1 VAPDVNAYVNWG
13 VGFETPTFIE
23 LAYRPVGSGLNF
35 ALQPAVSRSTE
46 QLPHCTILPSIY
58 HESEGYPAD
67 VTAIFD
73 VGRGSLDV
81 CRSGPGAGDIED
93 SLSTTFAHPSIA
105 ENQPLYQIDWQRSFP
120 DAALVPHAK
129 IKYSFEKPAPSSF
142 ERTGARPMF
151 AKKKL
156 RRRPPI
162 SRGASALTTTC
173 GVRTS

>member
-1 VAPDVNAYVNWG
+1 
-13 VGFETPTFIE
+13 VGFGTPTFIE

-129 IKYSFEKPAPSSF
+129 IKYSFEKARAELF
-142 ERTGARPMF
+142 RTYGRP
-151 AKKKL
+151 
-156 RRRPPI
+156 
-162 SRGASALTTTC
+162 TD
-173 GVRTS
+173 VREEKIT